1 METGI
6 DAFNLRVYGL
16 LIKDR
21 KVLIT
26 DEHRGGILMTKFPG
40 GGLEKGEGIEA
51 CLERE
56 FYEELEMTI
65 KVKRLFY
72 VNDFFQR
79 SAFRSTDQLLSFYYL
94 IDSDQIDLIPKPTDM
109 NLLQPNEQGFRW
121 VDIENVQHSD
131 FTFPIDREVVKIL
144 KTETE

>member
-56 FYEELEMTI
+56 FYEELEITI

-121 VDIENVQHSD
+121 VDIESVQHSD

>member
-56 FYEELEMTI
+56 FYEELEITI